1 MVYAKQKG
9 VIMIETLLGI
19 NPAAI
24 GAIIIAAI
32 SAVMAIFFRGIK
44 AGKDSQLAKEGK
56 AHAQTI
62 KDIADANAA
71 RGNANI
77 DRVSDDGFRRD

>member
-1 MVYAKQKG
+1 
-9 VIMIETLLGI
+9 MIELLLGKTG
-19 NPAAI
+19 AI
-24 GAIIIAAI
+24 GAGIVAVLGIL
-32 SAVMAIFFRGIK
+32 AVMFRTAFK

-56 AHAQTI
+56 ANADTI

-77 DRVSDDGFRRD
+77 DRLHNDGFRRD